1 VRVLFSALILTVA
14 SNCFSEQ
21 NWQFSGFG
29 SIGVGKVNRENFQF
43 GEADDNWDFDNDTR
57 LGVQLQGNLTEQL
70 SFTTQVSSSG
80 LALGGNESYT
90 PQVQWLFLSYQAS
103 PNLQLRLGRV
113 RSSHYI
119 YSGTRD
125 VGYSYPWARPPI
137 DVYAYLLQPLGNID
151 GGDLL
156 YTLDLSDELELD
168 LQLFAGEVEGEI
180 RDVTVDASPTY
191 GTSLTLRSL
200 NWLLRYSFHV
210 EHTNISSESLK
221 EVESYYKDFTALTGD
236 PIFEAI
242 GSSLSAAGTNYQYHA
257 IGGQWDIEQWGVI
270 AEKYWIL
277 SPDSGFANDSDGWYL
292 SLLYHFEKL
301 TPYGVLSAYDNTLN
315 KSTLPLIDEA
325 LANYPVPP
333 FTTVLEGTRDS
344 IQSFKAKERSIT
356 LGIRYDFM
364 PNTCI
369 KFEAQRFNF
378 LAGSTGQGFPLNDER
393 APPDSATL
401 FTVVMDVV
409 F

>member
-1 VRVLFSALILTVA
+1 MRVLFSALILTVA

-90 PQVQWLFLSYQAS
+90 PKVQWLFLSYQAS

-210 EHTNISSESLK
+210 EHTNISS
-221 EVESYYKDFTALTGD
+221 T
-236 PIFEAI
+236 
-242 GSSLSAAGTNYQYHA
+242 TNTMQLA
-257 IGGQWDIEQWGVI
+257 DNG
-270 AEKYWIL
+270 IL
-277 SPDSGFANDSDGWYL
+277 SNGA
-292 SLLYHFEKL
+292 
-301 TPYGVLSAYDNTLN
+301 
-315 KSTLPLIDEA
+315 
-325 LANYPVPP
+325 
-333 FTTVLEGTRDS
+333 
-344 IQSFKAKERSIT
+344 
-356 LGIRYDFM
+356 
-364 PNTCI
+364 
-369 KFEAQRFNF
+369 
-378 LAGSTGQGFPLNDER
+378 
-393 APPDSATL
+393 
-401 FTVVMDVV
+401 
-409 F
+409 